1 LKLLLLGGDTPVGH
15 SLRAFI
21 PPLQRHELVLT
32 PLEGTRWKRERQV
45 KKMLRAVAPDMIVDS
60 RIISFWDGSESVSTA
75 ELERTQWL
83 ARSAQRLGIRYF
95 YLSSSQVFA
104 GSLKRPYRESDTPD
118 SQEPK
123 GQLLLKAEQ
132 LVRDTV
138 EDAFVLRLGW
148 LFSGR
153 GPSHFKLMLDQLR
166 AGEVLKASDSRRDC
180 PVHTA
185 EVARVVAGIIDQIS
199 VGAPARGLYHY
210 GSAGDTGYFAFCEA
224 LVAFA
229 SQFDVFSHATELLAE
244 ESMPEGFAINRSL
257 DCTAIRHQFGIQRRP
272 WRDFVE
278 RAVRR
283 YIELY
288 CKEVSHDR

>member
-1 LKLLLLGGDTPVGH
+1 MGH

-32 PLEGTRWKRERQV
+32 PIEGTRWQRERQV
-45 KKMLRAVAPDMIVDS
+45 KKMLRTVAPDMIVDS
-60 RIISFWDGSESVSTA
+60 RMVSFWDDRESIPVV

-83 ARSAQRLGIRYF
+83 ARSAQRLGIGYF

-118 SQEPK
+118 SREPK

-132 LVRDTV
+132 VVRDTLD
-138 EDAFVLRLGW
+138 DAFVLRLGW

-153 GPSHFKLMLDQLR
+153 GPSHFKFMLDQLR
-166 AGEVLKASDSRRDC
+166 AGETLMASDARRDC

-185 EVARVVAGIIDQIS
+185 EVARVIAGIIDQIS

-229 SQFDVFSHATELLAE
+229 SQFDVFPRATELLKE
-244 ESMPEGFAINRSL
+244 ESISEGFLINRSL

-288 CKEVSHDR
+288 CKEVSRDR